1 MLSGTFI
8 RFNLL
13 EENSSKPV
21 TLKFDK
27 VSCLVESAL
36 LNETVIL
43 LPLSETAKSASKSI
57 RLITLLAR
65 MALLVPDADDKL
77 FCLAA
82 N

>member
-21 TLKFDK
+21 TLKLDK

-43 LPLSETAKSASKSI
+43 LPLSETAKSASKSNCLSHPLTLKCLVLL
-57 RLITLLAR
+57 LIE
-65 MALLVPDADDKL
+65 
-77 FCLAA
+77 
-82 N
+82 